1 MSFNPHFKD
10 EKGDVPGGP
19 VAGTLCSQVSQ
30 GPGSIPGQGTRS
42 DRQQLRVGM
51 LKLKTPAT
59 MIKDPMCRN

>member
-1 MSFNPHFKD
+1 MSSTISILGF
-10 EKGDVPGGP
+10 PGGSE
-19 VAGTLCSQVSQ
+19 VKVSASNAGD
-30 GPGSIPGQGTRS
+30 PGSIPGQGTRS